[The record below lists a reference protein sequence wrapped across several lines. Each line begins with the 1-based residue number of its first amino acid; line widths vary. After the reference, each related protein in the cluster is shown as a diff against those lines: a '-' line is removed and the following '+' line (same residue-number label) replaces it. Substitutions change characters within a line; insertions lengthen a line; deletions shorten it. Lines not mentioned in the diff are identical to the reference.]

1 MEIALL
7 IGIGLA
13 VAAAVYWVSRGAKAE
28 ARGEAYK
35 ATAEELEGRVRAQD
49 ELVVASAEERLREDR
64 LRAENPATDLRNEL
78 RIAAARAKGSN
89 SN

>member
-1 MEIALL
+1 MEVVLYVVLGLL
-7 IGIGLA
+7 GIG
-13 VAAAVYWVSRGAKAE
+13 AVYWVFRAARE
-28 ARGEAYK
+28 TARGEAYR
-35 ATAEELEGRVRAQD
+35 ANAEELEGRVRAQD

-64 LRAENPATDLRNEL
+64 LRAENPAADLRNEL